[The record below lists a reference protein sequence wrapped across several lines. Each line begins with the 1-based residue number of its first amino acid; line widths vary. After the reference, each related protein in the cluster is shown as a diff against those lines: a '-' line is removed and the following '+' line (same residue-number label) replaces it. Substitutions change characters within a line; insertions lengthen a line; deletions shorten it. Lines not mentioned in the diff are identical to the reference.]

1 VDFFRQRLKTI
12 REKHTDVFSL
22 LLTEQQSQLI
32 NSRLISTSN
41 IDSLIDLIKTDL
53 NEKNWMNLIGFIQN
67 ELNDKN
73 DFQKII
79 NFIISTFDNQ
89 VLSIEQTLQ
98 ISNLIFQHS
107 KMNNKSF
114 KNLLQFLL
122 DLLQLNIHSS
132 PKVFLNLIE
141 NNQDNN
147 QTIDQIIIILKAQ
160 NGKYAIADWKKTM
173 IQLLKILFDR
183 NDDHEQLINIVQQS
197 PMLQMPIFKQQLE
210 PYWKKTSD
218 ENKQRKFT
226 NDVPRSQTAVI
237 EFLASAVPKTAGANE
252 QSAAH
257 HEMFR
262 YLESDDVS
270 MNAFVVQQLRAYLV
284 DEQLSADIS
293 LSKFMQALQ
302 IIFRNSQKFAEVS
315 LDEWSK
321 LVAKNRG
328 KVNKRIFNQCLNF
341 ILIRFFPMMHNVMN
355 YY

>member
-1 VDFFRQRLKTI
+1 MDFFTLLEDICYSIDFNEITIEFEINRCLLSTIILVITEADFSNSTNVDFFRQRLKTI

-141 NNQDNN
+141 NNQYNN
-147 QTIDQIIIILKAQ
+147 QTIDQIIIILNAQ

-183 NDDHEQLINIVQQS
+183 HDDHEQLINIVQQS
-197 PMLQMPIFKQQLE
+197 PMVQMPIFKQQLE

-226 NDVPRSQTAVI
+226 NNVPRSQTAVI
-237 EFLASAVPKTAGANE
+237 EFFSFCCSE
-252 QSAAH
+252 
-257 HEMFR
+257 
-262 YLESDDVS
+262 DC
-270 MNAFVVQQLRAYLV
+270 
-284 DEQLSADIS
+284 
-293 LSKFMQALQ
+293 
-302 IIFRNSQKFAEVS
+302 
-315 LDEWSK
+315 WC
-321 LVAKNRG
+321 
-328 KVNKRIFNQCLNF
+328 KRTICCTS
-341 ILIRFFPMMHNVMN
+341 
-355 YY
+355 